1 MIEFA
6 NPELLWLLAL
16 LPLWLIVRGR
26 RGGAPSVRYSSVQIA
41 RGATRAARA
50 RLGRWLP
57 LLRVPAAALLIL
69 ALARPQVGH
78 ATTRVDASGV
88 DLMLALDVSGSM
100 EALDMQR
107 AGAPASRID
116 VVKDVVARFVA
127 ARPNDR
133 IGLVAFAGAPYLVS
147 PLTLDH
153 DWLLE
158 NLERIDTGMVEDGTA
173 IGSALATSVERLR
186 EQDAASKVVVL
197 LTDGVNNAG
206 SVQPTMAAEAARALG
221 VEVHTVGVGA
231 EGRAPIPVTDESG
244 RTRVAMMDVDVDEET
259 LRGIADATGGRYFRA
274 TDTASLEDVY
284 ARIDRMERTE
294 RSIERFE
301 SYEERFALFL
311 LPGLALLALELL
323 VAGIFF
329 RRVP

>member
-6 NPELLWLLAL
+6 NPELLWLLSL
-16 LPLWLIVRGR
+16 LPVWLIVRGR
-26 RGGAPSVRYSSVQIA
+26 RGGAPSVRYSSVRIA
-41 RGATRAARA
+41 REATRPARA
-50 RLGRWLP
+50 RFGRWLP
-57 LLRVPAAALLIL
+57 LLRVPAAALLIV

-78 ATTRVDASGV
+78 ATTRVDVSGV

-100 EALDMQR
+100 EALDMQHT
-107 AGAPASRID
+107 GAPASRID

-158 NLERIDTGMVEDGTA
+158 NLDRIDTGMVEDGTA

-186 EQDAASKVVVL
+186 EQDAVSKVVVL

-206 SVQPTMAAEAARALG
+206 SVQPSMAAEAARALG
-221 VEVHTVGVGA
+221 IEVHTVGVGA
-231 EGRAPIPVTDESG
+231 EGQAPIPVTDESG
-244 RTRVAMMDVDVDEET
+244 RTRIAMMDVDVDEET
-259 LRGIADATGGRYFRA
+259 LRGIAEATGGRFFRA

-301 SYEERFALFL
+301 SYEERFAPFL
-311 LPGLALLALELL
+311 LGGLALLALELL
-323 VAGIFF
+323 IAGIFF